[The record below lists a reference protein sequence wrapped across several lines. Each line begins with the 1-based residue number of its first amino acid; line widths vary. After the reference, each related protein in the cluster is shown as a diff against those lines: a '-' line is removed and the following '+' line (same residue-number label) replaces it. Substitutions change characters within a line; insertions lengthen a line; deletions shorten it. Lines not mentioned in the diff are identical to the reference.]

1 MEKIK
6 NILIIQS
13 RFNSSRLPGKILLK
27 WSNQT
32 LLSILV
38 SRLKNLKNINKIIVA
53 IGKDKNYLKI
63 VKECKKIN
71 VNYFIGSELDVI
83 DRFYQ
88 LCKKYK
94 PINIVRITSD
104 CPLVDFQLI
113 DKMIKIHVKKKYD
126 SLQTPWFNFQ
136 MMLKY
141 LNYCIKKQKISRN
154 FKFLKNM

>member
-71 VNYFIGSELDVI
+71 VEYFIGSELDVI

-113 DKMIKIHVKKKYD
+113 DKMIKIHVKKNMIT
-126 SLQTPWFNFQ
+126 LQTPWFQLFQ
-136 MMLKY
+136 TDMMLKY
-141 LNYCIKKQKISRN
+141 LN
-154 FKFLKNM
+154 LLH